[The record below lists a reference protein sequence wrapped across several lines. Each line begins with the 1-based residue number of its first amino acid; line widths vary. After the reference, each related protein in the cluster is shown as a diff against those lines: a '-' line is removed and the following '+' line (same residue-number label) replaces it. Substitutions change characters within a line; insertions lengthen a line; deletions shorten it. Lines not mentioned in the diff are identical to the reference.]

1 MLIFIDEE
9 TVTVEELQSDREEE
23 EHDGEDE
30 RI

>member
-9 TVTVEELQSDREEE
+9 TVTVEDLQNDREEE

>member
-9 TVTVEELQSDREEE
+9 TVTVEELQNDREQE

>member
-9 TVTVEELQSDREEE
+9 TVTVEELQNDREEE

-30 RI
+30 RV

>member
-9 TVTVEELQSDREEE
+9 TGTVEELQNDREEE

>member
-9 TVTVEELQSDREEE
+9 TVIVEELQNDREEE

>member
-9 TVTVEELQSDREEE
+9 TVTVEKLQNDREEE

>member
-9 TVTVEELQSDREEE
+9 TVTVEELQNDREEE

-30 RI
+30 SV

>member
-9 TVTVEELQSDREEE
+9 TMTVEELQNDREEE

>member
-9 TVTVEELQSDREEE
+9 TVTVEELQNDREEE